1 MTYLRYY
8 NWFPDGGWAMF
19 VYLAN
24 EGGLYSIAPLIVRA
38 GHSRYARRV
47 EPKKREVI

>member
-8 NWFPDGGWAMF
+8 NWFPDGGMY

-38 GHSRYARRV
+38 GYSRYARRF
-47 EPKKREVI
+47 EHKKREVI

>member
-8 NWFPDGGWAMF
+8 NWFPDGGMC

-24 EGGLYSIAPLIVRA
+24 EGGLHSIAPFIVRA
-38 GHSRYARRV
+38 GHGRYELRV
-47 EPKKREVI
+47 EPKKA